1 MGTGRNLAYK
11 KSLFFKMKG
20 FASHYH
26 IESGDDD
33 LFVNEAATKKNSK
46 VEVRTSSHTVSRVKN
61 TLKAWVRQ
69 KRRHVTTFN
78 QYNFGSKFR
87 LTMLSF
93 SQYLFYATFIT
104 LLILQFQP
112 IIVLS
117 VFVFRLIVQFF
128 VYAKSMKVL
137 SEKDLLLY
145 SPIIELFLLIIYPF
159 ITLSN
164 LFIKKSIWR

>member
-1 MGTGRNLAYK
+1 
-11 KSLFFKMKG
+11 MKG
-20 FASHYH
+20 FATHYH

-46 VEVRTSSHTVSRVKN
+46 VEVSIESHTISRVKG
-61 TLKAWVRQ
+61 TLKLWIRQ
-69 KRRHVTTFN
+69 KRRHVTTFR

-87 LTMLSF
+87 LTMISF
-93 SQYLFYATFIT
+93 SQYLFFATFTT

-117 VFVFRLIVQFF
+117 VFVFRLIIQLLVFN
-128 VYAKSMKVL
+128 KSMKVL

-145 SPIIELFLLIIYPF
+145 SPLIQLFLLVLYPV

-164 LFIKKSIWR
+164 MFIKKSIWK

>member
-1 MGTGRNLAYK
+1 
-11 KSLFFKMKG
+11 MKG

-46 VEVRTSSHTVSRVKN
+46 VEISIDSHTVSRVKT
-61 TLKAWVRQ
+61 TLKAWIRQ
-69 KRRHVTTFN
+69 KRRHVTTFK

-87 LTMLSF
+87 LTMISF
-93 SQYLFYATFIT
+93 SQYLLFATFIT

-117 VFVFRLIVQFF
+117 AFAFRLLIQLLIYF
-128 VYAKSMKVL
+128 KSMKLL
-137 SEKDLLLY
+137 SERDLLIFSPFIEVFLLALY
-145 SPIIELFLLIIYPF
+145 PIITI
-159 ITLSN
+159 SN
-164 LFIKKSIWR
+164 MFIKKNIWK